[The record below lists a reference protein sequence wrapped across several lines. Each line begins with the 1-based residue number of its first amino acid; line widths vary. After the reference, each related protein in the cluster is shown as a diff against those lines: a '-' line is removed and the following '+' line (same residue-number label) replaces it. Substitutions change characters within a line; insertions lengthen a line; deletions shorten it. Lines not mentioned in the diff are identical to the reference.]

1 MQEPAL
7 SILPVGSRDLLMC
20 TRLLSSYFLSC
31 AVGNQTQLFTQLG
44 KYINTELYT
53 QTFNVVW
60 WISQSIVLGFNRV
73 PSHKDSIPLSI
84 SITVHTKCILVQSLD
99 HLEHS

>member
-1 MQEPAL
+1 MQEPVL
-7 SILPVGSRDLLMC
+7 SIRPVGSRDLLMC

-31 AVGNQTQLFTQLG
+31 AVGNQTQLFAQRG

-60 WISQSIVLGFNRV
+60 WISQSIVCSRV
-73 PSHKDSIPLSI
+73 QQSSI
-84 SITVHTKCILVQSLD
+84 SQGLGTT
-99 HLEHS
+99 